1 MTKQE
6 FASYIEDQ
14 YSVKYDCPFE
24 DEPYLWVFRHEDNRK
39 WFALIMPIPKRKLG
53 IDSDEYINVVNM
65 KCAPEIIDDLW
76 KENGVFPAYHMNK
89 KHWNQLNLFGSL
101 TDALICE
108 LICHSYNEVVKK
120 MPRKL
125 KIEKDIHL
133 LSSASFAF
141 IDDDLP
147 RR

>member
-6 FASYIEDQ
+6 FAEFVEDQ
-14 YSVKYDCPFE
+14 YSIKFDYPFE

-39 WFALIMPIPKRKLG
+39 WFALIMPISKRKLG

-89 KHWNQLNLFGSL
+89 EHWISVLIESNIPDEMLLDLLETSHRL
-101 TDALICE
+101 T
-108 LICHSYNEVVKK
+108 
-120 MPRKL
+120 R
-125 KIEKDIHL
+125 
-133 LSSASFAF
+133 
-141 IDDDLP
+141 
-147 RR
+147 

>member
-39 WFALIMPIPKRKLG
+39 WFALIMPIPKRKIG
-53 IDSDEYINVVNM
+53 IDSDEFINVVNM

-76 KENGVFPAYHMNK
+76 KEEGVYPAYHMNK
-89 KHWNQLNLFGSL
+89 KHWLTLCLDGSCTDETIRWVTKISFEL
-101 TDALICE
+101 TR
-108 LICHSYNEVVKK
+108 K
-120 MPRKL
+120 KL
-125 KIEKDIHL
+125 KKKKQ
-133 LSSASFAF
+133 
-141 IDDDLP
+141 DL
-147 RR
+147 

>member
-65 KCAPEIIDDLW
+65 KCAPEVIESIAGVEL
-76 KENGVFPAYHMNK
+76 GVFRAYHMNK
-89 KHWNQLNLFGSL
+89 THWL
-101 TDALICE
+101 TVWLGECDDGMIEWLLGI
-108 LICHSYNEVVKK
+108 SYDLTRTRIKK
-120 MPRKL
+120 SKSTEKRK
-125 KIEKDIHL
+125 
-133 LSSASFAF
+133 
-141 IDDDLP
+141 
-147 RR
+147 